1 MLVPVKWLNEYV
13 NVENIDIKT
22 LEDRLIMSGSN
33 TETVDSVA
41 GAIDRIVVGKCLSRE
56 GHPDADKLLV
66 LSVDVGE
73 EEPIQIVTAAQN
85 VYPDCY
91 IPVALHK
98 STLHDGTKIKKG
110 KLRGVVSNGM
120 FCSLEELGFEKKV
133 IQKDYA
139 DGIYILQGTPELGSD
154 IKEVLDLN
162 DSVIEFEIT
171 PNRPD
176 CLSILGMARET
187 AATFDLEL
195 KMPATTIETE
205 VDDVKDYASVE
216 IEDAD
221 LCPRFGARVVKNV
234 KIEPSP
240 AWMQSAL
247 MKAGMRPTNNIVD
260 ITNYVLLEYGQ
271 PIHAYD
277 LETLAGHKLVARRAK
292 EDEILVTL
300 DDVERKLTNDMLV
313 ISDGEKAV
321 GLAGIMGGAETEISD
336 KTTTILIEVANFF
349 KSNIRKTSRDLGL
362 RSEASSRYE
371 KGVSPEYVPEVLNRV
386 CHLIEMLGAGTVV
399 GGMLDVYPEPK
410 KIEEIMVRPER
421 VTGLLGVALTVE
433 EITEILNK
441 LQIETELKEGKI
453 ACVPPAFR
461 LDLIEEIDF
470 VEEVARIYGYD
481 RIEATL
487 PHDSQW
493 GAKTNGQEI
502 EDIAKDA
509 LCAVGMNEIL
519 TYSFV
524 SPSQQNQLRLTADS
538 ILRKAVMLKNPLGEE
553 YSAMRTTLMANMLEV
568 LARNANRSVESAA
581 AFEIGNLFFP
591 RELPVVNLPIEKKQL
606 CMGVYGPDEDF
617 FTLKGRVEAL
627 FEVLGI
633 HGVEYHKESNH
644 PTYHPGR
651 CATLGYGNHILG
663 TIGEVHPKVL
673 ENYDVDVKVYV
684 ADIDFNILLQT
695 TRLDRTY
702 TALPKYP
709 ASSRDIALLVKK
721 ETESAAIISVIKE
734 NGSELLESVR
744 LFDVY
749 EGKQIDEGY
758 KSMAYALSFR
768 SNERTLTD
776 EEVNAAYDKILE
788 ALKTETGAEL
798 R

>member
-1 MLVPVKWLNEYV
+1 MLVPVKWLSEYV

-33 TETVDSVA
+33 TETVEPVA
-41 GAIDRIVVGKCLSRE
+41 GQINKIVVGKCLSRE
-56 GHPDADKLLV
+56 KHPDADKLLV
-66 LSVDVGE
+66 LGVDVGA

-139 DGIYILQGTPELGSD
+139 DGIYIIQGTPELGAD

-195 KMPATTIETE
+195 KMPDTSVKTE
-205 VDDVKDYASVE
+205 VENVADYASVE
-216 IEDAD
+216 TQAPD
-221 LCPRFGARVVKNV
+221 LCPRFGARVVKDV

-240 AWMQSAL
+240 VWMQSAL

-277 LETLAGHKLVARRAK
+277 LDTLAGHKLIARRANAG
-292 EDEILVTL
+292 EVLVTL
-300 DDVERKLTNDMLV
+300 DEVERTLTEDMLV
-313 ISDGEKAV
+313 IADGERAV

-336 KTTTILIEVANFF
+336 STKTILIEVANFF

-362 RSEASSRYE
+362 RSEASSRFE
-371 KGVSPEYVPEVLNRV
+371 KGVSPECIPEVLDRV
-386 CHLIEMLGAGTVV
+386 CHLIEKLGAGTVI

-410 KIEEIMVRPER
+410 QVSEIMVRPER
-421 VTGLLGVALTVE
+421 VTGLLGVELTTD
-433 EITEILNK
+433 EIIEILSK
-441 LQIETELKEGKI
+441 LQIETEVKEGKI
-453 ACVPPAFR
+453 ACVPPAYR
-461 LDLIEEIDF
+461 LDLLEEIDF
-470 VEEVARIYGYD
+470 VEEVARLYGYD
-481 RIEATL
+481 KIEATL
-487 PHDSQW
+487 PRDAQW
-493 GAKTNGQEI
+493 GAKTNGQSI

-524 SPSQQNQLRLTADS
+524 SPSQQDQLRLTEDS

-553 YSAMRTTLMANMLEV
+553 YSAMRTTLAANMLEV

-591 RELPVVNLPIEKKQL
+591 RELPVVNLPIEKKQI
-606 CMGVYGPDEDF
+606 CMGSYGEQEDF

-633 HGVEYHKESNH
+633 KGVAYHKEANH

-651 CATLGYGNHILG
+651 CATLVYGNHILG

-673 ENYDVDVKVYV
+673 ENYDVDVKVYL
-684 ADIDFNILLQT
+684 ADIDFNILLQL

-709 ASSRDIALLVKK
+709 ASTRDIALLVKK
-721 ETESAAIISVIKE
+721 ETESATIHGIIE
-734 NGSELLESVR
+734 DNGSELLESVK

-749 EGKQIDEGY
+749 EGEQIEDGY

-768 SNERTLTD
+768 SVERTLTD
-776 EEVNAAYDKILE
+776 EEVNAVYDQILE